1 MQPKKAFKGN
11 HLRSLLN
18 VQIPGLQN
26 LHFNAYYGNPYTTEI
41 LEILTKDFNSN

>member
-26 LHFNAYYGNPYTTEI
+26 LHFNTYYGNSYTTEI
-41 LEILTKDFNSN
+41 LEILKERFQQ